1 MKTYTIHYKTSYSN
15 KIYVVAAENA
25 LAAVNICQIALSYH
39 NPVTGAMEIP
49 ANHEFE
55 AEIIEGVTSRK
66 EGIKSKISF

>member
-1 MKTYTIHYKTSYSN
+1 
-15 KIYVVAAENA
+15 VAAENA
-25 LAAVNICQIALSYH
+25 IAAVNICQIALSYQ
-39 NPVTGAMEIP
+39 NPVTGAKEIP